1 MKKSILLKNGDVELV
16 NGRMVLISKKNRIRQ
31 LVKNTLSIKKGEWFL
46 NKNTGLSHDEIHK
59 KSPNIE
65 NLKTDII
72 SCLSELEEV
81 VNVNIL
87 DFNYDPSER
96 KFYAKLLII
105 YTMDES
111 EPDNDFEMEVAI

>member
-16 NGRMVLISKKNRIRQ
+16 NGRMVLISKENRIRQ
-31 LVKNTLSIKKGEWFL
+31 LVENTLSIKKGEWFL